1 MATRPSPA
9 IILVAACIL
18 MHGCLNVTMPFVA
31 AWLKSERIPRVRRY
45 QQSPAKANKLLH
57 RAQVLAQTK
66 APFHN
71 ATILGQDRER
81 SYSFN
86 EMFDAFRTIGD
97 GPGIVSEVCAL
108 QLQTKALELNNLC
121 MSIEEARSIVDTH
134 DLDNNGALNRAE
146 FFDVFISLE
155 LHRKRAC
162 HRTTVSSRPPTKKEP
177 EYPIATTL
185 SDISG
190 RVQRKAD
197 RKAGAPFVM
206 AFWACMISA
215 SFAASQAMSGNACEQ
230 RFCAA
235 IEQTYTL
242 QSADGTERVSFR
254 RA

>member
-1 MATRPSPA
+1 
-9 IILVAACIL
+9 
-18 MHGCLNVTMPFVA
+18 MPFVA
-31 AWLKSERIPRVRRY
+31 AWLKSERFPRVRCY
-45 QQSPAKANKLLH
+45 QQSPAKANNLLH
-57 RAQVLAQTK
+57 RAQLLARAK

-71 ATILGQDRER
+71 ANILGQDRER

-121 MSIEEARSIVDTH
+121 MSIEEARSIVDMH

-146 FFDVFISLE
+146 FFDVFVSLE

-162 HRTTVSSRPPTKKEP
+162 HRTTVSSSPPTKKEP

-190 RVQRKAD
+190 NVQQKAD
-197 RKAGAPFVM
+197 RKDGAPLFVM
-206 AFWACMISA
+206 AFWACMLSA
-215 SFAASQAMSGNACEQ
+215 SFASSQAMSENACEP

-235 IEQTYTL
+235 MEQTYTL